1 VTREGSAGGSPP
13 GFLRFWWGEAVSGF
27 GDAITSLGLQTLV
40 AITLQSGAVQV
51 GWLNSARWLP
61 YLVLGLVVGALVD
74 RARRRPVM
82 VVDTLPIEVEA
93 ERFRSAITK
102 DEGGNGLC
110 LIIKPVQLGKPVRA
124 VDGLDIAQNT
134 AGADRRELLIITDQ
148 PDAASSLHD
157 EVDCGVEGEGVG
169 HTRFVDDHQHGL
181 GGAGGPVGQVAV
193 INGPAQLRQRVGRRT
208 DALAELGGC
217 CGRGRESEHLA
228 AAVGPRPG
236 KGAQGRGL
244 PAPAGAIASC
254 SRDPD
259 MLIERTKAACPGSKV
274 TRLAACSS
282 SASSTISAGAVRP
295 SLRSAT
301 VTSRCSA
308 ARMRAEVNSRSLQ
321 RCRRSTRRG
330 GAGPPVR

>member
-236 KGAQGRGL
+236 KGAQGRGF
-244 PAPAGAIASC
+244 
-254 SRDPD
+254 
-259 MLIERTKAACPGSKV
+259 T
-274 TRLAACSS
+274 
-282 SASSTISAGAVRP
+282 RP
-295 SLRSAT
+295 SRCNSELQPGPRHAHRADQGCL
-301 VTSRCSA
+301 SRIQGDP
-308 ARMRAEVNSRSLQ
+308 V
-321 RCRRSTRRG
+321 G
-330 GAGPPVR
+330 GLFQ